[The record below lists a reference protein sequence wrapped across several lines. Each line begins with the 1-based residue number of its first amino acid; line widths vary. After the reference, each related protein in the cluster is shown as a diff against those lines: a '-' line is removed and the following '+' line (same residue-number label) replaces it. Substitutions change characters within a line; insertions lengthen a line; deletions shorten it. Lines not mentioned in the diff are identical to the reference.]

1 MQGSV
6 TDTALMIL
14 VPLYSTA
21 HLVHCNVWE
30 YMSFGSLYA
39 SWLTLIHSECENP
52 PKALKHLKGQL
63 SADSKFVV

>member
-1 MQGSV
+1 M

-39 SWLTLIHSECENP
+39 SWLTLIHSECKSPQSLETFE
-52 PKALKHLKGQL
+52 GQL

>member
-1 MQGSV
+1 M

-39 SWLTLIHSECENP
+39 SWLTLIHSECAIP
-52 PKALKHLKGQL
+52 HFPKPWTFERPALSRL
-63 SADSKFVV
+63 

>member
-1 MQGSV
+1 MGVQGSV

-39 SWLTLIHSECENP
+39 AWLTLIHSECKSP
-52 PKALKHLKGQL
+52 LPLPKALKH
-63 SADSKFVV
+63 

>member
-1 MQGSV
+1 
-6 TDTALMIL
+6 MIL

-39 SWLTLIHSECENP
+39 SWLTLIHSECEFP
-52 PKALKHLKGQL
+52 ISQSLERFQRPAIRLL
-63 SADSKFVV
+63 

>member
-1 MQGSV
+1 M

-39 SWLTLIHSECENP
+39 SWLTLIHSECNSP
-52 PKALKHLKGQL
+52 LPKTLKHLKGQL

>member
-1 MQGSV
+1 
-6 TDTALMIL
+6 MIL

-39 SWLTLIHSECENP
+39 SWLTLIHSECEKKNF
-52 PKALKHLKGQL
+52 PKPEK
-63 SADSKFVV
+63 

>member
-1 MQGSV
+1 M

-39 SWLTLIHSECENP
+39 SWLTLIHSECDSP
-52 PKALKHLKGQL
+52 LPKTLNI
-63 SADSKFVV
+63 

>member
-1 MQGSV
+1 
-6 TDTALMIL
+6 MIL

-39 SWLTLIHSECENP
+39 SWLTLIHSECEFP
-52 PKALKHLKGQL
+52 ISQSLERFQDQP
-63 SADSKFVV
+63 SACCERILA

>member
-1 MQGSV
+1 M

-39 SWLTLIHSECENP
+39 SWLTLIHSECKSP
-52 PKALKHLKGQL
+52 SHFPKP
-63 SADSKFVV
+63 